1 MKQKDHIQCAYWFP
15 SPRPEG
21 KSLCSR
27 LHQTAETQIG
37 VVGRL
42 DVTKYSIQRDNSHHC
57 KMDRGSQ
64 LARSRALDFV
74 STLTVLSP
82 PLWRRSNESTKCF
95 GEVSLVREAYACG
108 RLGTDDCAI
117 DQDGQKMRYPA
128 LDGNDRSCVAG
139 FAFCRVQR

>member
-1 MKQKDHIQCAYWFP
+1 LQNGPGVTVSQI
-15 SPRPEG
+15 EG
-21 KSLCSR
+21 IELRFNPDGTVATSLAS
-27 LHQTAETQIG
+27 L
-37 VVGRL
+37 
-42 DVTKYSIQRDNSHHC
+42 QRIDE
-57 KMDRGSQ
+57 M
-64 LARSRALDFV
+64 L
-74 STLTVLSP
+74 
-82 PLWRRSNESTKCF
+82 

>member
-1 MKQKDHIQCAYWFP
+1 VHIGSHLLAQKANLF
-15 SPRPEG
+15 
-21 KSLCSR
+21 CSR

-37 VVGRL
+37 VAGRL
-42 DVTKYSIQRDNSHHC
+42 DVTKYSIQRDNSHNC
-57 KMDRGSQ
+57 KMDRWSQ

-82 PLWRRSNESTKCF
+82 PLWRRSNESTKYF

-108 RLGTDDCAI
+108 HLGTDDCAI
-117 DQDGQKMRYPA
+117 DQDGQKMRCPA